1 MDISIIV
8 PIKDESGSIPILA
21 NEIMQSM
28 SAHTWSWECIWVDD
42 GSTDNSLETICKL
55 CKENSAYRYIS
66 FDKNYGQSAALYAG
80 FAESRGRFL
89 ATLDGDGQN
98 DPADIPS
105 LIAVLETGEFDMVNG
120 FRKKRED
127 SLVRTV
133 SSRIANTFRNITT
146 GKSVRDTGCSSR
158 AFKKECVEWLPL
170 FKGMHRFLPTV
181 ISLRGFKLTEM
192 PVNHRL
198 REKGE
203 SKYSINN
210 RLWVGL
216 YDIFGIMWLRKRF
229 LCYKVDK
236 KG

>member
-1 MDISIIV
+1 
-8 PIKDESGSIPILA
+8 
-21 NEIMQSM
+21 
-28 SAHTWSWECIWVDD
+28 
-42 GSTDNSLETICKL
+42 
-55 CKENSAYRYIS
+55 
-66 FDKNYGQSAALYAG
+66 
-80 FAESRGRFL
+80 
-89 ATLDGDGQN
+89 
-98 DPADIPS
+98 